1 MGHFLFYSQNQDIRY
16 SLAVLCILV
25 GFLKSHYHQGVILC
39 LVIFTIY
46 FFRNPKIELAH
57 ADFTCPSFGRVT
69 NINRGRDTQTVS
81 IFLSVFDPH
90 AQYAPC
96 GGTIEDIEY
105 IPGTFHPAQLYEKTR
120 DNERCVT
127 MFRNRNGESIRV
139 TQIAGFIARRILR
152 FCEKG
157 ASVCHG
163 EPFGMIRFGSRVDI
177 EIPLKYTL
185 RVREGD
191 YVSGPN
197 TPLATLD
204 F

>member
-1 MGHFLFYSQNQDIRY
+1 MGHFLFHPQNQDIRY
-16 SLAVLCILV
+16 IIVLLCVLVMMLRSRYQQGLILSLI
-25 GFLKSHYHQGVILC
+25 G
-39 LVIFTIY
+39 FTIY
-46 FFRNPKIELAH
+46 FFRAPTVQLAQ
-57 ADFTCPSFGRVT
+57 ANLTCPSFGRVT
-69 NINRGRDTQTVS
+69 NILRGVESHTVS

-90 AQYAPC
+90 TQYAPC
-96 GGTIEDIEY
+96 EGVIEDIRY

-127 MFRNRNGESIRV
+127 TFRNRNGETFRV

-152 FCEKG
+152 FHEKG
-157 ASVCHG
+157 ASVCQG

-177 EIPLKYTL
+177 EIPIRYSL
-185 RVREGD
+185 RIQEGD
-191 YVSGPN
+191 YVNGPN